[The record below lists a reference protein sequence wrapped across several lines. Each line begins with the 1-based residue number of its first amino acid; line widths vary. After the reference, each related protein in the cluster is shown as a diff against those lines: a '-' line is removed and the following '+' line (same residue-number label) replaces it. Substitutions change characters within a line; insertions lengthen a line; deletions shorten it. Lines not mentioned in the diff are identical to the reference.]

1 MAKTKEK
8 EIELKVKAEKIS
20 DGHLQRLQGVVN
32 KINGIQFNVG
42 KMEMQKHA
50 ALHELTNAQDEVS
63 ELQNTLVKEYGT
75 YDVNLNDG
83 TINWPE
89 VSPNGESKPKEDEK

>member
-8 EIELKVKAEKIS
+8 VVELKPKAEKIS
-20 DGHLQRLQGVVN
+20 DNHLKQLQEVVN
-32 KINGIQFNVG
+32 KINGIQFNIG

-50 ALHELTNAQDEVS
+50 ALHELKNAQDEVS
-63 ELQNTLVKEYGT
+63 VLQNTLVKEYGT

-89 VSPNGESKPKEDEK
+89 VSPNGVDKPQEDEK

>member
-8 EIELKVKAEKIS
+8 EIELKPKLEKIS
-20 DGHLQRLQGVVN
+20 DNHLKQLQEVVN
-32 KINGIQFNVG
+32 KINGIQFNIG

-50 ALHELTNAQDEVS
+50 ALHELTKAQDEVS
-63 ELQNTLVKEYGT
+63 GLQNTLVKEYGT

-89 VSPNGESKPKEDEK
+89 VSPNGVDKPQEDEK

>member
-8 EIELKVKAEKIS
+8 VVELKPKAEKIS
-20 DGHLQRLQGVVN
+20 DNHLKQLQEVVN

-50 ALHELTNAQDEVS
+50 ALHELTKAQDEVAD
-63 ELQNTLVKEYGT
+63 LQGLLVKEYGT

-89 VSPNGESKPKEDEK
+89 VSPNGVDKSNEDEK